1 MVKSL
6 IKSFV
11 DKLTPARLK
20 HYYRS
25 DIERELL
32 FGTISYSQEGEDLLL
47 QRIFENKASGF
58 YVDVGA
64 HHPER
69 FSNTYL
75 FYKKGWRGINIDAM
89 PGSMRPFEELRPD
102 DVNLEVPISDK
113 AQKLLY
119 YVFDEKALNSFSGE
133 NAEKYILNGY
143 KVEKKI
149 DLFTK
154 RLDEVLDKYL
164 SDGQTIDFLSI
175 DVEGLDYQVLCS
187 NDWKK
192 YRPKIV
198 LIEELASKSSVE
210 FPKEGLSYRFM
221 EENGYK
227 LFAKTLN
234 TLFFKDN
241 LNP

>member
-6 IKSFV
+6 IKKFV
-11 DKLTPARLK
+11 DILTPRRLK
-20 HYYRS
+20 QYYRS
-25 DIERELL
+25 EIDRELL

-47 QRIFENKASGF
+47 QRIFENKVSGF

-89 PGSMRPFEELRPD
+89 PGSMELFKELRPG

-113 AQKLLY
+113 AQNLMY
-119 YVFDEKALNSFSGE
+119 YVFDERALNSFSSE

-143 KVEKKI
+143 KVERKI
-149 DLFTK
+149 HLQTK
-154 RLDEVLDKYL
+154 RLDELLEEYMT
-164 SDGQTIDFLSI
+164 DGQTIDFLSI

-192 YRPKIV
+192 YRPKFV
-198 LIEELASKSSVE
+198 LIEDLAGNTVDKLM
-210 FPKEGLSYRFM
+210 KEGISYRFM
-221 EENGYK
+221 EEKGYK
-227 LFAKTLN
+227 LYAKTLN
-234 TLFFKDN
+234 TLFFKDCMN
-241 LNP
+241 L